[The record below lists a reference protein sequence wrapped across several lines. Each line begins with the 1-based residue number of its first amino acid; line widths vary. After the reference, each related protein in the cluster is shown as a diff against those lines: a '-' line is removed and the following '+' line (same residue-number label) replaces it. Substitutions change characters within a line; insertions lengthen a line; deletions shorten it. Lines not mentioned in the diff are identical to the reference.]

1 MNCQELSFNSLIT
14 SRSDNKMIYLTNQKP
29 CLGEQFDNIG
39 EDEIA
44 DDSINFQSQS
54 ARSHNQ
60 IFVND
65 QKDSKKADFSF
76 NQELLKSQIK
86 VDNKL
91 KLSLLNSLKEEEPQ
105 KNELIIQTQNQQS
118 QILEE
123 QTSTIT
129 PKLMDSYRTQQSGQ
143 NSNQIFQHLLKF
155 QYEHIVDYDNVE
167 MKQKNFLK
175 KQKIHNQMLSQQLWR
190 YKFFKILLLVNKFLF
205 NMKKTLVYTR
215 PYMLQKQ
222 HTQALNDKAAFN
234 VVQKRSLKKDYN
246 TANKR
251 SHFVKKIQKNF
262 LKFKKQ
268 MKCIY
273 KPINICLL
281 KLSYLIQTIKVFE
294 PFHPLLILWDFIIMI
309 HITLNLLSIPY
320 EISFSYTNSPYFNF
334 SNYVIII
341 SDLFIQLNTSFY
353 YKGEI
358 QLGRW
363 QILKNYVKEQIYVE
377 LISLICLYWKNPFN
391 FQIFRIAYLIKI
403 KHLSRLSDKIREY
416 FQIDDKYAQFTN
428 LTLLLIQILYLM
440 HVFACMWYKIGVY
453 VDTDLQEKSWIQN
466 FKVKDTSE
474 QVYYVN
480 SIYFAIVTIIT
491 IGYGDIT
498 PVHYLEKLFIVFMA
512 FLSCVNFGY
521 ALNQIG
527 ALIQEINQRK
537 QQYRIQTANINKYMK
552 EMQVTS
558 SLQSQAR
565 KYLEYAFC
573 ENFSKNQTSVSVLE
587 NLSSNLKNLI
597 KKEVHMRYLKEIPCL
612 RQNFSNKFLE
622 RVSLLFKEKSYG
634 SGETI
639 IDQFELR
646 QPTLQIVMKGKVS
659 LEVKQKYSQ
668 TENKFQKLKKYQYFG
683 QYEFFT
689 QNLQSLH
696 QVNSI
701 GISTLL
707 YLELDDFLKLLDE
720 FPDDKELYYSLKD
733 QLNLYQMYGII
744 SQQCI
749 SCRTQGHLI
758 NRCRFISYQPNQ
770 LKVISKYVL
779 EEEKQIK
786 LVQRKQQK
794 KHNTLENLNQNKLI
808 IENIQQN
815 SSLEDESFLQEE
827 NEYTDNVQSSEKSR
841 SRTISIVDQKQQ
853 RQSQAQIMIAQI
865 NQNNKRPSQGQI
877 LTSQQ
882 SLNNSSNQKY
892 DINKG
897 MKKSDTDEIIAN
909 SPKNSESQLDISF
922 DRKST
927 QQNDQIIENKVVI
940 QNQDNKTERSRQSLL
955 QRPSILRIFQM
966 TQQASKNLNSS
977 ESSTFQESQNQNK
990 GVFPKTNS
998 NQNYTIQNSLPQEI
1012 LQYAQNLYL
1021 NQEQDK
1027 YFQRLQQ
1034 FNFVQTDG
1042 QSSLCIESAK
1052 SYKIYFPH
1060 NNLENLKVNKRF
1072 VLRNVQRKNKY
1083 QKSLKVNN
1091 NIENKNISQFLKYKN
1106 KA

>member
-1 MNCQELSFNSLIT
+1 
-14 SRSDNKMIYLTNQKP
+14 MIFLMNQKP
-29 CLGEQFDNIG
+29 CLGEEQDNVE
-39 EDEIA
+39 EDEFA
-44 DDSINFQSQS
+44 GNSLHFQDQS

-60 IFVND
+60 IFEND
-65 QKDSKKADFSF
+65 QKGNKKVDFSF
-76 NQELLKSQIK
+76 NQELLKSQLNI
-86 VDNKL
+86 DNKL
-91 KLSLLNSLKEEEPQ
+91 QLTLLTSIKEEEPIKDEPTNLAQ
-105 KNELIIQTQNQQS
+105 KQQS
-118 QILEE
+118 SILDE
-123 QTSTIT
+123 QSQSLT
-129 PKLMDSYRTQQSGQ
+129 PKLIDSYRTQQSGM
-143 NSNQIFQHLLKF
+143 NSNQIFQNLLKF
-155 QYEHIVDYDNVE
+155 QYEHIVDYENVE
-167 MKQKNFLK
+167 MKQKNLQK
-175 KQKIHNQMLSQQLWR
+175 KQKIHNQTLSKQLWR

-205 NMKKTLVYTR
+205 NMKKSLVYTR

-234 VVQKRSLKKDYN
+234 IVQNRSLKKEYS
-246 TANKR
+246 TPTKR
-251 SHFVKKIQKNF
+251 SNFVKKIHKMF

-268 MKCIY
+268 MKCFY
-273 KPINICLL
+273 KPIVNCLL
-281 KLSYLIQTIKVFE
+281 KFQYCVSTIKVFE
-294 PFHPLLILWDFIIMI
+294 PFHPLLIFWDFIIII
-309 HITLNLLSIPY
+309 HIILNLMSIPY
-320 EISFSYTNSPYFNF
+320 EISFSFTNSPYFNL

-341 SDLFIQLNTSFY
+341 SDFFIQLNTSFY
-353 YKGEI
+353 YKGKTEI
-358 QLGRW
+358 KQHHHNLEKYKKEDGR
-363 QILKNYVKEQIYVE
+363 
-377 LISLICLYWKNPFN
+377 
-391 FQIFRIAYLIKI
+391 FQRITQRNKYTIAYLIKI

-453 VDTDLQEKSWIQN
+453 VDRDLQEKSWIQN
-466 FKVKDTSE
+466 FKVKETSE

-498 PVHYLEKLFIVFMA
+498 PIHYLEKLFIVFMA

-612 RQNFSNKFLE
+612 RQNFSTKFLE

-668 TENKFQKLKKYQYFG
+668 TDNKFQKLKKYQYFG

-696 QVNSI
+696 SVNSI

-707 YLELDDFLKLLDE
+707 YLELDDFLQLLDE
-720 FPDDKELYYSLKD
+720 FPDDKEVYYSLKD
-733 QLNLYQMYGII
+733 QLNLYQMYGVI

-770 LKVISKYVL
+770 LKVISKYVQ
-779 EEEKQIK
+779 EEDKLIK
-786 LVQRKQQK
+786 EIQRKQQK
-794 KHNTLENLNQNKLI
+794 KHNTLQRLNENKQI
-808 IENIQQN
+808 VEEIQKN
-815 SSLEDESFLQEE
+815 SSFDEESFLQDEYE
-827 NEYTDNVQSSEKSR
+827 NTDNVQSSEQSR
-841 SRTISIVDQKQQ
+841 SRTISFVDQKQQ
-853 RQSQAQIMIAQI
+853 RQSQAQVLVSQLS
-865 NQNNKRPSQGQI
+865 QNNKSQSQGQA
-877 LTSQQ
+877 LASQQ
-882 SLNNSSNQKY
+882 SINSSPIQKN
-892 DINKG
+892 DINRSIKN
-897 MKKSDTDEIIAN
+897 SDTDDKQLN
-909 SPKNSESQLDISF
+909 SPRNTDSQLDISI

-927 QQNDQIIENKVVI
+927 QQNDQILESCNNIISFNLKV
-940 QNQDNKTERSRQSLL
+940 LH
-955 QRPSILRIFQM
+955 P
-966 TQQASKNLNSS
+966 
-977 ESSTFQESQNQNK
+977 
-990 GVFPKTNS
+990 
-998 NQNYTIQNSLPQEI
+998 
-1012 LQYAQNLYL
+1012 YAQNLQ
-1021 NQEQDK
+1021 NRIKFIFHIITQ
-1027 YFQRLQQ
+1027 
-1034 FNFVQTDG
+1034 
-1042 QSSLCIESAK
+1042 
-1052 SYKIYFPH
+1052 KIS
-1060 NNLENLKVNKRF
+1060 K
-1072 VLRNVQRKNKY
+1072 
-1083 QKSLKVNN
+1083 
-1091 NIENKNISQFLKYKN
+1091 
-1106 KA
+1106 